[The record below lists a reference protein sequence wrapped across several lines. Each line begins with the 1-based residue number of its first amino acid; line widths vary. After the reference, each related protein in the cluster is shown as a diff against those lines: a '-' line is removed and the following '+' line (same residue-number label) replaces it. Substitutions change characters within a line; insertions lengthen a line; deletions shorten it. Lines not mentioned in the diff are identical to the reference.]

1 MEIKNSFI
9 YKGRYACRLE
19 NGLFL
24 MSADSMHIILCRKVD
39 EGYKVIQGDIVGG
52 MMIRNMNEF
61 LTCAETFNPQPGE
74 IPEWDEATATMQE
87 KRTDNRE
94 KARLLATRIKEEI
107 GMSEHSVERVTEI
120 IREDLDGKDRTEIPT
135 KRLIAT
141 LVRVNSE
148 GDTYVSRSFTKI
160 DDEAIAT
167 IRGCIAEDNECT
179 FTPEENNNC
188 YLPAMDTLKE
198 DLADID
204 KDTEFDFDHEGF
216 PIWEYNDEVEVITYM
231 IHLSI
236 LD

>member
-107 GMSEHSVERVTEI
+107 GMSEHSIERVTEI
-120 IREDLDGKDRTEIPT
+120 IRKGCGRSRLQRMLSSIRQPLRRRRNHLLGQRHNPRIPKALQERQRHSEVHQHGSRREILRDMQT
-135 KRLIAT
+135 T
-141 LVRVNSE
+141 S
-148 GDTYVSRSFTKI
+148 
-160 DDEAIAT
+160 
-167 IRGCIAEDNECT
+167 
-179 FTPEENNNC
+179 
-188 YLPAMDTLKE
+188 
-198 DLADID
+198 
-204 KDTEFDFDHEGF
+204 
-216 PIWEYNDEVEVITYM
+216 
-231 IHLSI
+231 
-236 LD
+236 